1 MLDLFKDASAQLKS
15 AFKNVAWQENQK
27 QEFLE
32 HTQANT
38 AKLEQEEREVDLELI
53 RLEEGLEMVREE
65 MRLLEEEEKELLDC
79 ERKRELGREGE
90 PPKDGNL
97 SAEKKSQVER
107 GRFYNA
113 GSSACVGKENLQT
126 FVGGANKRKI
136 GGDPH
141 RSEPMGGGPP
151 PKAPTPS
158 ASVLPTPSASSVP
171 PVRTS
176 VLQPRPAT
184 GGSGPVVTPIASITP
199 YQVTLGFGRCC
210 NSSVQCVAEQ
220 VDNQG

>member
-113 GSSACVGKENLQT
+113 GSSARVGKENLQT

-158 ASVLPTPSASSVP
+158 ASVLLTIHS
-171 PVRTS
+171 T
-176 VLQPRPAT
+176 
-184 GGSGPVVTPIASITP
+184 PVV
-199 YQVTLGFGRCC
+199 L
-210 NSSVQCVAEQ
+210 
-220 VDNQG
+220 

>member
-97 SAEKKSQVER
+97 STEKKSQVER

-136 GGDPH
+136 EGDPH
-141 RSEPMGGGPP
+141 RSAQVWTKYQGEGRG
-151 PKAPTPS
+151 
-158 ASVLPTPSASSVP
+158 ASVLHKRPLKQSQSIGESGFSDPGAGSFF
-171 PVRTS
+171 
-176 VLQPRPAT
+176 LQ
-184 GGSGPVVTPIASITP
+184 
-199 YQVTLGFGRCC
+199 
-210 NSSVQCVAEQ
+210 
-220 VDNQG
+220 